1 MVIVKPEPE
10 TLPVSRFINFVKTTA
25 LGGLLVI
32 VPIAIVLFVLGQLLL
47 GFLSLAQQIVVGVG
61 IGIDDALVM
70 SGIAL
75 LALVGLCFVTGLIV
89 RTRLG
94 DATKRWFGRHVAK
107 RIPMY
112 NAIASLTQR
121 FAGIDGA
128 QFTPVEIDLYDSGA
142 RAMGFLVESLPNDR
156 CTVFVPTAPVAT
168 VGNLYVVG
176 NDKVRRINASMADT
190 LTVITQWGVDA
201 SNLFAGREN
210 SGPGGDPA

>member
-1 MVIVKPEPE
+1 MK
-10 TLPVSRFINFVKTTA
+10 RFINFIKTTA

-47 GFLSLAQQIVVGVG
+47 ALYTLAIDVTSYLSIE
-61 IGIDDALVM
+61 INDALII

-94 DATKRWFGRHVAK
+94 NATKNWFGRNVAS

-112 NAIASLTQR
+112 AAIANLTKR
-121 FAGIDGA
+121 FAGVDGA
-128 QFTPVEIDLYDSGA
+128 QFSPVEVDLYGSDA
-142 RAMGFLVESLPNDR
+142 RAMGFLVEELPGDR

-168 VGNLYVVG
+168 VGNLFIVSRSR
-176 NDKVRRINASMADT
+176 VRSLDASMADT
-190 LTVITQWGVDA
+190 VSVITQWGVDA
-201 SNLFAGREN
+201 GTLFGGKETK
-210 SGPGGDPA
+210 GPGDQPA